1 MTFSR
6 TRIAALLLPIA
17 LLALVAAACD
27 SDDPPPDPADAPP
40 AAAQAAPADEP
51 SEDEP
56 TADDA
61 PAPAEEAAPAE
72 EEPAATEATEDTAA
86 AQAAPAD
93 EPADE
98 EPAAAEATEDAPEAE
113 AAQAEETPADEPSE
127 EEPAVTEAAE
137 DAAEDEPAPA
147 EEPAAAEAA
156 DDAAADRPTSAALL
170 ADGSIV
176 PPAPAVPDG
185 PLDPLIAADLD
196 RVFDIDGVD
205 LDALARL
212 GGYGDA
218 RVAWLL
224 SDLLRFIQVGET
236 SDAAVLA
243 FERLTG
249 TEVPRG
255 FAWPL
260 VTNWLIAWD
269 LPAPPDYVRWKR
281 IYFEFIEPD
290 WIPFFSDP
298 DADIDWRLLSWGGV
312 FMDDRQPHQVDWP
325 CIRGCIPAI
334 NDPAVTDAAGGDW
347 YPDERLVFGV
357 VVNGEARAYP
367 KHIME
372 VHEMVNDT
380 VGGRRIGM
388 PYCTLCGSAQA
399 YFTDQPPPGFRNI
412 ELRTSGLLSRS
423 NKVMFDYNTMS
434 VFDTFKGVAVSGP
447 LQDENYVLEMLT
459 VVTSTWGEW
468 KAAYPH
474 TTIVAPDGGLGRFYP
489 LDPLG
494 GRDDDGPIFPVGG
507 VDIRLP
513 VQEQVLGIE
522 TPDGRHVAFPVAQA
536 RAALEEGRDVMLA
549 GIRVRMDAGGLR
561 AELADGT
568 PIASH
573 QAFWFA
579 WSQFHP
585 DTFLWTPLS

>member
-1 MTFSR
+1 M
-6 TRIAALLLPIA
+6 
-17 LLALVAAACD
+17 
-27 SDDPPPDPADAPP
+27 
-40 AAAQAAPADEP
+40 
-51 SEDEP
+51 
-56 TADDA
+56 
-61 PAPAEEAAPAE
+61 
-72 EEPAATEATEDTAA
+72 
-86 AQAAPAD
+86 
-93 EPADE
+93 
-98 EPAAAEATEDAPEAE
+98 
-113 AAQAEETPADEPSE
+113 
-127 EEPAVTEAAE
+127 
-137 DAAEDEPAPA
+137 
-147 EEPAAAEAA
+147 
-156 DDAAADRPTSAALL
+156 
-170 ADGSIV
+170 

-185 PLDPLIAADLD
+185 PLDPRLASDLD
-196 RVFDIDGVD
+196 RVFGAEGVD
-205 LDALARL
+205 LDALARV
-212 GGYGDA
+212 GGSGDA

-224 SDLLRFIQVGET
+224 SDLLRFVQVGET

-249 TEVPRG
+249 TDVPRG

-269 LPAPPDYVRWKR
+269 LPAPPDYVSWKR
-281 IYFEFIEPD
+281 IFFEFVEPD
-290 WIPFFSDP
+290 WIPFFDDA

-312 FMDDRQPHQVDWP
+312 FMDDRQPHQVNSP

-367 KHIME
+367 KNIME
-372 VHEMVNDT
+372 IHEMVNDT

-399 YFTDQPPPGFRNI
+399 YFTDRPPPGFRNI

-423 NKVMFDYNTMS
+423 NKVMFDYNTKS
-434 VFDTFKGVAVSGP
+434 VFDTFRGIAVSGP

-468 KAAYPH
+468 KAAYPD
-474 TTIVAPDGGLGRFYP
+474 TTIVAADGGLGRFYP
-489 LDPLG
+489 FDPLG
-494 GRDDDGPIFPVGG
+494 GRDDDGPIFPVGR

-522 TPDGRHVAFPVAQA
+522 TPDGQHVAFPVGQA
-536 RAALEEGRDVMLA
+536 RAALEDGADVMLA
-549 GIRVRMDAGGLR
+549 GIRVLMDAGGLR
-561 AELADGT
+561 AELANGT
-568 PIASH
+568 PVASH

-585 DTFLWTPLS
+585 DTFVWTPLS